1 VSGHFE
7 VLASDAASRARR
19 GRLRTRRGVIET
31 PIFMPVGTQ
40 GTVKAVSPRELRE
53 LEAQI
58 ILGNTYHLFVRP
70 GLEVIRKMGGL
81 HKFTGWDGPIL
92 TDSGG
97 FQVFSLA
104 KLRRITEEGAH
115 FQNHLDGTPCFIG
128 PETSM
133 EIQHALGSD
142 IVMAFDE
149 CPPHPCTHEQAA
161 KSLELTLRWE
171 RRSIDWWAGRNDPGE
186 RPLLFGIVQ
195 GSSYADLREK
205 SARELVGMGW
215 DGYAVGGVSVGEPE
229 PEMMAAVEYAVPHLP
244 QDRPRYAMGLGTPP
258 QMVEMVA
265 RGIDMFDCVLPT
277 RIARNGTAFTETGT
291 INLKNACF
299 TLDAAP
305 IEAGC
310 DCYACANFS
319 RAYLRHLVKAEE
331 ILGLRLIT
339 LHNLHFYL
347 GLMRRVRAALEAGTF
362 GDFRRSFVAGYKPHS
377 SPM

>member
-1 VSGHFE
+1 MSGHFE
-7 VLASDAASRARR
+7 VLATDASSSARR
-19 GRLRTRRGVIET
+19 GRLQTRRGVVET

-53 LEAQI
+53 LEARI

-70 GLEVIRKMGGL
+70 GLEVIRKLGGL
-81 HKFTGWDGPIL
+81 HKFMGWDGPIL

-149 CPPHPCTHEQAA
+149 CPPHPCTHEEAA

-171 RRSIDWWAGRNDPGE
+171 KRSIDWWGGRNDERE

-205 SARELVGMGW
+205 SARALVEMGW

-244 QDRPRYAMGLGTPP
+244 ADRPRYAMGLGTPP

-299 TLDAAP
+299 TLDEEP
-305 IEAGC
+305 IEQGC
-310 DCYACANFS
+310 ECYACANFS

-347 GLMRRVRAALEAGTF
+347 GLMRRVRAALEAGSF
-362 GDFRRSFVAGYKPHS
+362 ADFRRDFVGRYKPHAG
-377 SPM
+377 

>member
-7 VLASDAASRARR
+7 VLAADAGSCARR
-19 GRLRTRRGVIET
+19 GRLRTRHGVIET

-81 HKFTGWDGPIL
+81 HKFMGWDGPIL

-133 EIQHALGSD
+133 EIQHTLGSD

-171 RRSIDWWAGRNDPGE
+171 KRSIDWWAGRNDGGE

-205 SARELVGMGW
+205 SARALVEMGW

-229 PEMMAAVEYAVPHLP
+229 PEMMAAVEYAVPYLP

-299 TLDAAP
+299 TMDEAP
-305 IEAGC
+305 IEEGC

-362 GDFRRSFVAGYKPHS
+362 GDFRREFVAGYKPHKE
-377 SPM
+377 

>member
-1 VSGHFE
+1 
-7 VLASDAASRARR
+7 
-19 GRLRTRRGVIET
+19 
-31 PIFMPVGTQ
+31 
-40 GTVKAVSPRELRE
+40 
-53 LEAQI
+53 
-58 ILGNTYHLFVRP
+58 
-70 GLEVIRKMGGL
+70 
-81 HKFTGWDGPIL
+81 
-92 TDSGG
+92 
-97 FQVFSLA
+97 
-104 KLRRITEEGAH
+104 
-115 FQNHLDGTPCFIG
+115 
-128 PETSM
+128 
-133 EIQHALGSD
+133 
-142 IVMAFDE
+142 MAFDE
-149 CPPHPCTHEQAA
+149 CPPHPCTHKEAA
-161 KSLELTLRWE
+161 KSLDLTLRWE
-171 RRSIDWWAGRNDPGE
+171 KRSIDWWAGRRDEGE

-195 GSSYADLREK
+195 GSSYPDLREK

-305 IEAGC
+305 IEEGC
-310 DCYACANFS
+310 GCHACANFS

-362 GDFRRSFVAGYKPHS
+362 GDFRREFVAGYKPHKE
-377 SPM
+377 